1 MSLRQRPFR
10 LPFLVVVVG
19 IVLASS
25 IYQTAR
31 AQSTGPARSAKDGVF
46 TAAQVARGK
55 AQYIQN
61 CVVCHGDNL
70 GGDGGRVPELIG
82 DQFLTNWG
90 GGKTLDELFTRV
102 QFRSP
107 EDSPRSLKDS
117 VYVDIIAF
125 ILRENEFPTGPSE
138 LKLEDMGTI
147 VVPSRK

>member
-1 MSLRQRPFR
+1 VSLRQRLFR
-10 LPFLVVVVG
+10 LPFLVVVVS

-25 IYQTAR
+25 IYQTVR
-31 AQSTGPARSAKDGVF
+31 AQSTRPLRSARDGVF
-46 TAAQVARGK
+46 SAAQAARGK
-55 AQYIQN
+55 AQYVQN

-70 GGDGGRVPELIG
+70 GGDGGRVPELVG

-90 GGKTLDELFTRV
+90 GGKTLDELFARV

-107 EDSPRSLKDS
+107 EDSPRSLTDP
-117 VYVDIIAF
+117 VYVDIVAF
-125 ILRENEFPTGPSE
+125 ILQENEFPSGPGE